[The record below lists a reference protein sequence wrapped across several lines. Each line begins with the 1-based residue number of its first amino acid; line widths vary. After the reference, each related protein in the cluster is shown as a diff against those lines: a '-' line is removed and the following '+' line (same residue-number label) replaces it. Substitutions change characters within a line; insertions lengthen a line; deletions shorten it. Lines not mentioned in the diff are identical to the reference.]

1 MNTAAFAALDRSRPP
16 APAPSRSCAFPPFE
30 HERLGSGVRLWTI
43 DVPDRSLVT
52 VTLLMPGGSE
62 LDAPGLAGLAS
73 FTAGLRSKGTRRR
86 TALQFAAAA
95 EDLGTGISSSCSW
108 ERARVGTTIRS
119 EDVAA
124 GLELVAEAAL
134 QPTFGPEEIDRA
146 RRRRLAEIDRRRS
159 DPGSLAR
166 AAFARAVYG
175 ETPYGNATIG
185 DRETTRAITRSE
197 IAAFHES
204 ALAARSCH
212 LIAVGGL
219 GAGRVRKAIEEK
231 IERRLRAHG
240 RRFDDEPA
248 ALEPASPASPGRR
261 VVIVDRPDARQT
273 QLRLGHAGIARRHPD
288 RVPIQ
293 VANSILGG
301 KFISRL
307 NLSLR
312 ERHGYTYGVSSSFS
326 SRRGPGPFVV
336 STAVTNEATGA
347 ACREIIGEL
356 KRLRGEPPSKRELD
370 DARNYLVGV
379 FPYTLQ
385 TIRNLASR
393 LHALATFDLDHDE
406 YQRWPERIRATTRE
420 DVHEVCRRHLF
431 PDRLTVTAVGPAA
444 ELAPQLEDLGTIEIQ
459 PAGQR

>member
-1 MNTAAFAALDRSRPP
+1 VNTATSPALDRSQPPVPAASRP
-16 APAPSRSCAFPPFE
+16 CAFPPFE

-43 DVPDRSLVT
+43 DVPHRNLVT

-62 LDAPGLAGLAS
+62 LDPPHLAGLAS
-73 FTAGLRSKGTRRR
+73 FTAGLRSKGTRTR
-86 TALQFAAAA
+86 TALEFAAAA

-108 ERARVGTTIRS
+108 ETAGVGTTIRS

-124 GLELVAEAAL
+124 GLRLVAEAAL
-134 QPTFGPEEIDRA
+134 QPTFREEEIDRA

-159 DPGSLAR
+159 DPPSLAR
-166 AAFARAVYG
+166 AAFARAVYDG
-175 ETPYGNATIG
+175 TPYGNAAIG
-185 DRETTRAITRSE
+185 DRETTQAITRSE

-212 LIAVGGL
+212 LIAVGDL
-219 GAGRVRKAIEEK
+219 GSGGVRRAIEEE
-231 IERRLRAHG
+231 IERGLRSHG

-248 ALEPASPASPGRR
+248 VLEPASPTTTGRR
-261 VVIVDRPDARQT
+261 VVIVDRPEAAQT
-273 QLRLGHAGIARRHPD
+273 QLRVGHVGIPRRHPD
-288 RVPIQ
+288 RIPVH

-336 STAVTNEATGA
+336 GTAVANDVTGA
-347 ACREIIGEL
+347 ACREIVAEL
-356 KRLRGEPPSKRELD
+356 ERMCGEPPSEAELD

-385 TIRNLASR
+385 TIQNLASR
-393 LHALATFDLDHDE
+393 LETLATFDLDHDE
-406 YQRWPERIRATTRE
+406 YERWPERIRATTRE
-420 DVHEVCRRHLF
+420 NVHEVCRRHLF

-459 PAGQR
+459 AAG

>member
-1 MNTAAFAALDRSRPP
+1 MSTATSAALDRSRPP
-16 APAPSRSCAFPPFE
+16 APARSRPCAFPPFE
-30 HERLGSGVRLWTI
+30 YVRLGSGVRLWTI
-43 DVPDRSLVT
+43 DVPDRNLVT
-52 VTLLMPGGSE
+52 ITLLMPGGSE
-62 LDAPGLAGLAS
+62 LDPPHLAGLAS
-73 FTAGLRSKGTRRR
+73 FTAGLRSKGTRKR
-86 TALQFAAAA
+86 TALEFAAAA

-108 ERARVGTTIRS
+108 ETAGVGTTVRS

-134 QPTFGPEEIDRA
+134 QPTFRTEEIDRA

-159 DPGSLAR
+159 DPPSLAR

-175 ETPYGNATIG
+175 ATPYGNAAIG
-185 DRETTRAITRSE
+185 DRETAQAITRSE
-197 IAAFHES
+197 IAAFHEG

-212 LIAVGGL
+212 LIAVGDL
-219 GAGRVRKAIEEK
+219 GSGRVRRTIEET
-231 IERRLRAHG
+231 IDRGLRAHG

-248 ALEPASPASPGRR
+248 VLEPASPTTTGRR
-261 VVIVDRPDARQT
+261 VVIVDRPDAAQT
-273 QLRLGHAGIARRHPD
+273 QLRVGHVGIPRRHPD

-336 STAVTNEATGA
+336 STAVANEVTGA
-347 ACREIIGEL
+347 ACREIVGEL
-356 KRLRGEPPSKRELD
+356 ERLCREPPSEAELD

-385 TIRNLASR
+385 TTQNLASR
-393 LHALATFDLDHDE
+393 LQALATFDLDHDE
-406 YQRWPERIRATTRE
+406 YARWPERIRATTRE
-420 DVHEVCRRHLF
+420 NVHEVCRRHLF
-431 PDRLTVTAVGPAA
+431 ADRLAVTAVGPAS

-459 PAGQR
+459 PAG

>member
-1 MNTAAFAALDRSRPP
+1 MSAAISATLDRSRPP
-16 APAPSRSCAFPPFE
+16 APAPSRPCAFPPFE
-30 HERLGSGVRLWTI
+30 HQRLGSGARLWTI
-43 DVPDRSLVT
+43 DVPDRNLVT
-52 VTLLMPGGSE
+52 FTLLMPGGSE
-62 LDAPGLAGLAS
+62 LDPPHRAGLAS

-86 TALQFAAAA
+86 TALEFAAAA

-108 ERARVGTTIRS
+108 ETAGVGTTIRS

-134 QPTFGPEEIDRA
+134 QPTFKAEEIDRA

-159 DPGSLAR
+159 DPASLAR

-175 ETPYGNATIG
+175 TTPYGNPAIG
-185 DRETTRAITRSE
+185 DRETTQAITRSAIE
-197 IAAFHES
+197 AFHEG
-204 ALAARSCH
+204 ALAASCCH
-212 LIAVGGL
+212 LIAVGNL
-219 GAGRVRKAIEEK
+219 GSGRVRGAIEEK
-231 IERRLRAHG
+231 IERQLRSHSRHFEG
-240 RRFDDEPA
+240 EPA
-248 ALEPASPASPGRR
+248 VLEPACPATTDRR
-261 VVIVDRPDARQT
+261 VVIVDRPDAAQT
-273 QLRLGHAGIARRHPD
+273 QLRVGHVGIARRDAD

-336 STAVTNEATGA
+336 STAVANEAAGA
-347 ACREIIGEL
+347 ACREIVGEIE
-356 KRLRGEPPSKRELD
+356 RLRCEPPSETELD

-385 TIRNLASR
+385 TIQNLASR
-393 LHALATFDLDHDE
+393 LRALATFDLDHDE
-406 YQRWPERIRATTRE
+406 YARWPERIRATTLE
-420 DVHEVCRRHLF
+420 DVHEACRRHLF
-431 PDRLTVTAVGPAA
+431 PDRLAVTAVGPASQ
-444 ELAPQLEDLGTIEIQ
+444 LAAQLDDLGTIEIQ
-459 PAGQR
+459 SAG